1 MRENQVER
9 KRRFHLSSPT
19 EQPPR
24 PGLRERKRAKTRAA
38 IQDEAL
44 RLFRE
49 QGYDA
54 TTVEQICEAAEVSES
69 TFYRYFPTKP
79 DVVLRDEFDPLI
91 IAAFNAQP
99 AELSSLRALRE
110 AFKEVFGQMSPAQ
123 EAEQLQRTRLALA
136 VPELRAAMID
146 QFSQAIQLIADGV
159 AARSGQPESD
169 SAVRTLAGA
178 VVGVAMAVMLAITND
193 KDADFAPLIDEALA
207 HLETGLASI

>member
-1 MRENQVER
+1 MRENRVEG
-9 KRRFHLSSPT
+9 KRRFRLSTPT
-19 EQPPR
+19 EQPR
-24 PGLRERKRAKTRAA
+24 PGLRERKRAKTRAT
-38 IQDEAL
+38 IQVEAL

-49 QGYDA
+49 HGYDA

-110 AFKEVFGQMSPAQ
+110 AFKAVFAQMSPAQ
-123 EAEQLQRTRLALA
+123 EDEQRQRTLLALA

-146 QFSQAIQLIADGV
+146 QFAQAIQLIADGV
-159 AARSGQPESD
+159 AARTGHAED
-169 SAVRTLAGA
+169 ELAVRTLAGA
-178 VVGVAMAVMLAITND
+178 VVGVAMAVMLAIAD
-193 KDADFAPLIDEALA
+193 DEDADFAGLIDEALA
-207 HLETGLASI
+207 QLETGLASI